1 MIARCDF
8 WVAAGFRVLT
18 RNHVERLRGGAPPRS
33 YRGTRPRCASGTLM
47 SLRTA
52 PTPLRAKH
60 QPPRNILNRGSPPPP
75 HTQNTNHQVAGLK
88 PTALPRH
95 SSLGTGRTRNPA
107 HLPQPRRDRS
117 VPRILMHAEVHI
129 SSAATSG
136 CPSSARTG
144 PLQEQRG

>member
-52 PTPLRAKH
+52 PAPLRA
-60 QPPRNILNRGSPPPP
+60 PG
-75 HTQNTNHQVAGLK
+75 
-88 PTALPRH
+88 
-95 SSLGTGRTRNPA
+95 
-107 HLPQPRRDRS
+107 
-117 VPRILMHAEVHI
+117 
-129 SSAATSG
+129 
-136 CPSSARTG
+136 
-144 PLQEQRG
+144 